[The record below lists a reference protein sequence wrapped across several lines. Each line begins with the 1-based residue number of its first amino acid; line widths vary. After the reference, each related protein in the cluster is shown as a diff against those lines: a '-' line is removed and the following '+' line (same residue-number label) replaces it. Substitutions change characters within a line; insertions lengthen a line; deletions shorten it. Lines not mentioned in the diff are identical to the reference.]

1 MTTGFTPFYRGGSGS
16 PLVLIH
22 GFTDTWRGWELVL
35 PSLERDHDVLA
46 PTLAGHA
53 GGPPLPPGADE
64 SVLVDALEE
73 AMDEA
78 GFETAHIAGNSLGG
92 FAALQLAERGRADSV
107 VALAPAGGWPGGGGL
122 SEGLVSYFRQMHGMV
137 VAAVPHV
144 DAIVSTAEGRRQ
156 ATSLITENYEH
167 IPPGLIAHQV
177 RGVAACEDAVR
188 LVELGRE
195 VGWSLD
201 PGKVSCP
208 VRVVWGT
215 EDRILPWPS
224 AAERFRTESL
234 PDADW
239 VVLQGV
245 GHCPQLDVPE
255 QTVGLISDFAAQ
267 R

>member
-1 MTTGFTPFYRGGSGS
+1 MSAEFTPFHRGGAGS
-16 PLVLIH
+16 PLVLVH

-35 PSLERDHDVLA
+35 PALEKDHDVLA
-46 PTLAGHA
+46 PTLVGHA
-53 GGPPLPPGADE
+53 GGPPLPSGADE
-64 SVLVDALEE
+64 SVLVDALEA

-92 FAALQLAERGRADSV
+92 FAALQLAERGRAESV
-107 VALAPAGGWPGGGGL
+107 VALAPAGGWLGGGGL
-122 SEGLVSYFRQMHGMV
+122 TEGLADYFRQMHGMV
-137 VAAVPHV
+137 VAAVPHI
-144 DAIVSTAEGRRQ
+144 DAIVSTPEGRRQ
-156 ATSLITENYEH
+156 ATRLITENYEH
-167 IPPGLIAHQV
+167 IPPGLIVHQV
-177 RGVAACEDAVR
+177 RGVAACEEAVR

-201 PGKVSCP
+201 PGRINCP

-215 EDRILPWPS
+215 EDRILPWPA
-224 AAERFRTESL
+224 AAERFQSESL

-239 VVLQGV
+239 VVLEGV

-255 QTVGLISDFAAQ
+255 QTAGLIRDFAAQ